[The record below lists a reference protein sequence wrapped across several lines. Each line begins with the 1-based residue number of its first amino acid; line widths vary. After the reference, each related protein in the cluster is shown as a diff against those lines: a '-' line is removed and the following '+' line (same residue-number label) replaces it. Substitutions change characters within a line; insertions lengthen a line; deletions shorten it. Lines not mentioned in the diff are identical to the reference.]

1 MTGRWVKNREGEY
14 VPEALGAKAIT
25 KIPKILPKG
34 KRVHKLGREIE
45 VEWRWV
51 GKPPLPPSAPVW
63 IYKVMPT
70 VLMSDVFRGID
81 AKEVI
86 DKALASPPPKVKPL
100 LSEIRTTAPIRR
112 FVARQIIEI

>member
-1 MTGRWVKNREGEY
+1 MRKV
-14 VPEALGAKAIT
+14 
-25 KIPKILPKG
+25 
-34 KRVHKLGREIE
+34 E

-70 VLMSDVFRGID
+70 VSLSDVFRGID

-86 DKALASPPPKVKPL
+86 DKALASPPLEVRPL
-100 LSEIRTTAPIRR
+100 LSEIKTTAPGRR
-112 FVARQIIEI
+112 FITRQIIEI